1 VRVARQDPD
10 ARVVIKGALRNILH
24 VDDEPDIREVVQLSL
39 ALMDGW
45 NVRSVASGREAF
57 RVLREAAP
65 DLVLLDYMMPEMDGT
80 VILAALQADPATRH
94 IPVVFMTAKSM
105 PAEVA
110 RLVAA
115 GAAAVI
121 AKPFDPIQLGPRLLD
136 IWHSEERRLC

>member
-1 VRVARQDPD
+1 MSARE
-10 ARVVIKGALRNILH
+10 LRSILH
-24 VDDEPDIREVVQLSL
+24 GDDEPDIREVVQLSL
-39 ALMDGW
+39 ALMEGW
-45 NVRSVASGREAF
+45 KVHSVASGREAF
-57 RVLREAAP
+57 AVLRDAAP

-80 VILAALQADPATRH
+80 AILAALQADPATRH

-121 AKPFDPIQLGPRLLD
+121 AKPFDPLELGTQLLD
-136 IWHSEERRLC
+136 IWHTETAADC

>member
-1 VRVARQDPD
+1 MSGRE
-10 ARVVIKGALRNILH
+10 LRNILH

-39 ALMDGW
+39 ELMDGW
-45 NVRSVASGREAF
+45 TVHSVASGREAF
-57 RVLREAAP
+57 AVLRDAAP

-80 VILAALQADPATRH
+80 AILAALQADAATRH

-110 RLVAA
+110 KLVAS

-121 AKPFDPIQLGPRLLD
+121 AKPFDPMRLGPQLLD
-136 IWHSEERRLC
+136 IWHAETSADC

>member
-1 VRVARQDPD
+1 MSR
-10 ARVVIKGALRNILH
+10 GALRNILH

-39 ALMDGW
+39 GLMDGW
-45 NVRSVASGREAF
+45 NVRSVASGREALG
-57 RVLREAAP
+57 VLRHAAP

-80 VILAALQADPATRH
+80 AILAALQADPATRH

-110 RLVAA
+110 KLVAA

-121 AKPFDPIQLGPRLLD
+121 AKPFDPLELGPQLLD
-136 IWHSEERRLC
+136 IWHAETAADC

>member
-1 VRVARQDPD
+1 
-10 ARVVIKGALRNILH
+10 LRNILH

-39 ALMDGW
+39 GLMDGW
-45 NVRSVASGREAF
+45 NVHSVASGREAF
-57 RVLREAAP
+57 AVLRDVAP

-80 VILAALQADPATRH
+80 AILAALRADPATRH
-94 IPVVFMTAKSM
+94 IPVVFMTARSM

-121 AKPFDPIQLGPRLLD
+121 AKPFDPLALCTQLLD
-136 IWHSEERRLC
+136 IWHSDDRGLC

>member
-1 VRVARQDPD
+1 
-10 ARVVIKGALRNILH
+10 LRNILH

-39 ALMDGW
+39 GLMDGW
-45 NVRSVASGREAF
+45 NVHSVASGREAF
-57 RVLREAAP
+57 AVLRDVAP

-80 VILAALQADPATRH
+80 AILAALRADPATRH
-94 IPVVFMTAKSM
+94 IPVVFMTARSM

-121 AKPFDPIQLGPRLLD
+121 AKPFDPLALGTQLLD
-136 IWHSEERRLC
+136 IWHSADRGLC

>member
-1 VRVARQDPD
+1 VRLAGQDPD
-10 ARVVIKGALRNILH
+10 EGDVTKGALRNILH

-45 NVRSVASGREAF
+45 NVQSVGSGREAF
-57 RVLREAAP
+57 SVLREAAP

-80 VILAALQADPATRH
+80 AILAALQADPATRH

-105 PAEVA
+105 PVEVA
-110 RLVAA
+110 KLVAA

-121 AKPFDPIQLGPRLLD
+121 AKPFDPLKLGHQLLD
-136 IWHSEERRLC
+136 IWHSESADDC

>member
-1 VRVARQDPD
+1 MTV
-10 ARVVIKGALRNILH
+10 GTLRNILH

-45 NVRSVASGREAF
+45 NVHSVASGREAF
-57 RVLREAAP
+57 AVLRDAAP

-80 VILAALQADPATRH
+80 AILAALQADPATCH
-94 IPVVFMTAKSM
+94 IPVVFMTARSM
-105 PAEVA
+105 SAEVA

-121 AKPFDPIQLGPRLLD
+121 AKPFDPLKLGTQLLD
-136 IWHSEERRLC
+136 IWHTETAADC

>member
-1 VRVARQDPD
+1 
-10 ARVVIKGALRNILH
+10 LRNILH

-39 ALMDGW
+39 GLMDGW
-45 NVRSVASGREAF
+45 NVHSVASGREAF
-57 RVLREAAP
+57 AVLRDVAP

-80 VILAALQADPATRH
+80 AILAALRADPATRH
-94 IPVVFMTAKSM
+94 IPVVFMTARSM

-121 AKPFDPIQLGPRLLD
+121 AKPFDPLALGTQLLD
-136 IWHSEERRLC
+136 IWHSDDRGLC

>member
-1 VRVARQDPD
+1 MSARE
-10 ARVVIKGALRNILH
+10 LRSILH

-39 ALMDGW
+39 ALMEGW
-45 NVRSVASGREAF
+45 NVHSVASGREAF
-57 RVLREAAP
+57 AVLRDAAP
-65 DLVLLDYMMPEMDGT
+65 DLVLLDYMMPEMDGKA
-80 VILAALQADPATRH
+80 ILAALQADPATCH

-121 AKPFDPIQLGPRLLD
+121 AKPFDPLELGTQLLD
-136 IWHSEERRLC
+136 IWHTETAADC

>member
-1 VRVARQDPD
+1 MS
-10 ARVVIKGALRNILH
+10 KGALRNILH

-39 ALMDGW
+39 GLMDGW

-57 RVLREAAP
+57 SVLRETAP
-65 DLVLLDYMMPEMDGT
+65 DLVLLDYMMPEMDGS

-110 RLVAA
+110 KLVAS

-121 AKPFDPIQLGPRLLD
+121 AKPFDPLKLGTQLLD
-136 IWHSEERRLC
+136 IWHAETRSLC

>member
-1 VRVARQDPD
+1 MT
-10 ARVVIKGALRNILH
+10 KGVLRNILH

-39 ALMDGW
+39 GLMDGW
-45 NVRSVASGREAF
+45 NVHSVASGREAF
-57 RVLREAAP
+57 AVLRDAAP

-80 VILAALQADPATRH
+80 AILAALRADPATQH
-94 IPVVFMTAKSM
+94 IPVVFMTARSM

-121 AKPFDPIQLGPRLLD
+121 AKPFDPLKLGPQLLD
-136 IWHSEERRLC
+136 IWHSDERGLC

>member
-1 VRVARQDPD
+1 MNARE
-10 ARVVIKGALRNILH
+10 LRNILH
-24 VDDEPDIREVVQLSL
+24 FDDEPDIREVVQLSL

-57 RVLREAAP
+57 SVLRDAAP

-80 VILAALQADPATRH
+80 AILAALQSDPATRN

-110 RLVAA
+110 KLVAA

-121 AKPFDPIQLGPRLLD
+121 AKPFDPLRLGPQLLD
-136 IWHSEERRLC
+136 IWHAETAADC

>member
-1 VRVARQDPD
+1 VSH
-10 ARVVIKGALRNILH
+10 GALSILH

-45 NVRSVASGREAF
+45 SVHSVASGREAF
-57 RVLREAAP
+57 SVLRDAAP

-80 VILAALQADPATRH
+80 AILAALQADPATRH

-121 AKPFDPIQLGPRLLD
+121 AKPFDPLKLGYQLLD
-136 IWHSEERRLC
+136 IWHSETH

>member
-1 VRVARQDPD
+1 VTARE
-10 ARVVIKGALRNILH
+10 LRSILH

-45 NVRSVASGREAF
+45 SVQSVASGREAF
-57 RVLREAAP
+57 AVLRHAAP

-80 VILAALQADPATRH
+80 AILAALQADPATRH

-110 RLVAA
+110 KLVAS

-121 AKPFDPIQLGPRLLD
+121 AKPFDPMALGPRLLD
-136 IWHSEERRLC
+136 IWHAETRRFC